1 MARVIESIKSRICF
15 RRLRA
20 IFDNFKRIG
29 LALTRRRE
37 IKDLIFIIRGGR
49 VIRSDGRG
57 CKMVGSLMI
66 FRNDRSTTR
75 SSEDGCFYFRRR
87 EFPG

>member
-37 IKDLIFIIRGGR
+37 IKALIFIIRGGR

-57 CKMVGSLMI
+57 
-66 FRNDRSTTR
+66 
-75 SSEDGCFYFRRR
+75 
-87 EFPG
+87 